1 MRPANKAETTSIAF
15 VKLACRIAALV
26 LTCASMASVAHAH
39 PAPVCNAELTIDA
52 DDGYRLELRYDVVAS
67 VMGGS
72 PGHLGDD
79 AVAELEKASADDVE
93 QWIAEARRTFERRLI
108 LWFDGVDATPL
119 AVEFPD
125 VATLREGRLSDFGR
139 QPRTV
144 RIFGRAPRG
153 TKQFAVT
160 FPPDCG
166 QVWLAVCR
174 DDGSTLRLAIGEGAK
189 SEPIIWSEPRKVD
202 GVQIGTAI
210 VIIVAAVS
218 FGWYRWRTRRL
229 KTPALA

>member
-1 MRPANKAETTSIAF
+1 MI
-15 VKLACRIAALV
+15 
-26 LTCASMASVAHAH
+26 CASMTRLAHAH

-72 PGHLGDD
+72 PGHLGDA
-79 AVAELEKASADDVE
+79 AVAELEKASVDDVE

-108 LWFDGVDATPL
+108 LWFDEVDATPL

-144 RIFGRAPRG
+144 RIFGSAPRG

-166 QVWLAVCR
+166 HVLLAVRR

-189 SEPIIWSEPRKVD
+189 SEPIVWSVPRSVD
-202 GVQIGTAI
+202 GVQIATAVALI
-210 VIIVAAVS
+210 LAAVS
-218 FGWYRWRTRRL
+218 LGWYRWRTRRL
-229 KTPALA
+229 KAPALA